1 MCLVAILSQPLTSY
15 VPSLRY
21 LASFLG
27 SLRYALS
34 LGVNLLGHNGNSQDG
49 RMKVLIWFGPSFVC
63 RVLGSL
69 RFTGHYETNGMRSVA
84 TNGKRRVWTVERAG
98 SRMEGDRKLL
108 PIWSLGW
115 LEVGSPG
122 SLLSLVTS
130 SLRLSVVHSHGSLT
144 PSIRAAGGGTK

>member
-1 MCLVAILSQPLTSY
+1 
-15 VPSLRY
+15 
-21 LASFLG
+21 
-27 SLRYALS
+27 
-34 LGVNLLGHNGNSQDG
+34 LGHNGNSQDG

-130 SLRLSVVHSHGSLT
+130 SLRLSVVHTVHLLHPYAPQAEERSDDWE
-144 PSIRAAGGGTK
+144 